1 MTRRPGQRTTVRVLP
16 RLLAAALVAAACSDS
31 LSPRPEGPTAPPPA
45 QRVPEVLQSAAG
57 DITLDQQNSTL
68 GLAGRRFVK
77 GFNPTNP
84 HNGDAIVV
92 TFFWFGST
100 NIIDSVT
107 DHLTNTT
114 WTKVGNTYRLVEY
127 VTAGGISM
135 ATYVALN
142 VQNIPV
148 ADPAQDNVLAIEA
161 LLSDSVVDGGLLM
174 SAWTG
179 VAGVDQA
186 VGPHLSGSGA
196 GSSPTM
202 AHPGAM
208 TTVNAGALVYGVTMT
223 NMPVGLGT
231 PTGFR
236 SIDPAGSIS
245 DGRLKGDG
253 EYTVPASTGSFDPQW
268 TWYFDQ
274 SHAGTWMATGLI
286 LNPGSP
292 PPPPPP
298 TPPGNLTVT
307 TSTTGSNLDPD
318 GYTVT
323 VDGTQSQPVGI
334 NASVT
339 FSSLPAGTH
348 SVAVGGVASNCTVTT
363 ANPQSVSV
371 PSGGTATTTFSV
383 SCGAASVGGIVL
395 DTVNGNLGESGRL
408 LLTRFGP
415 RNPHLGDAIVAT
427 FFWRGSTN
435 VITSVT
441 DRLSDGTPVGN
452 NYTPVEYV
460 TAGGISMA
468 TYLATNVQNYPE
480 GTFPGGEKLLVVQAQ
495 LSDSVADGGLMIS
508 AWGGV
513 DGASAQ
519 AVGAHQSRSGSG
531 SQPTVAAPGPIAI
544 NAGALAYGVTMSG
557 TLVGRDPP
565 SGFANIT
572 SMSDGAGLI
581 AEGDYAIP
589 AAAGQAD
596 PRWTWNFSPSS
607 PGTWLATVLALNPGT
622 AQALGNLTVST
633 STTGSNLDPDG
644 YTVAVD
650 GGPGQAIGINGSLSF
665 TNLAAGSHSVT
676 LSGVAANCTVSGGN
690 SQTVS
695 VPSGGTATA
704 AFTVSCSAT
713 TGNLTVTTSTSGSS
727 LDPDGYTVTVDGG
740 SPQVI
745 GINAS
750 TSYPGLSASSHT
762 VAISGVAANCTVSG
776 GNSQTVSV
784 PAGGTVTAP
793 FSITCTAVV
802 SASQSTVT
810 AAPTSITAGSGSST
824 VTVTARD
831 ASGNLISGASVSL
844 TATGGTGNT
853 LTPATGTTN
862 ASGVFTA
869 TFTSTSTGTKTIS
882 ATAGGVAITQTAS
895 VAVTPGPVSASQSTV
910 TAAPTS
916 IAAGSG
922 SSTITVTARDANGNA
937 ISGATVVLSATG
949 TGNTLTQPGST
960 NASGVATGTLS
971 STVAETK
978 TVSATISGAPINQTA
993 TVTVTASTGDLTVTT
1008 NTTGQSLDPNGYTVS
1023 VDGGAGQAI
1032 GINGSAT
1039 FTGLSAANH
1048 TVTLGDVAAN
1058 CTVNG
1063 GNTQTVAVPGGGTA
1077 TAPFSVACTAV
1088 VSASQSTVTA
1098 APTSITAG
1106 SGSSTITVT
1115 ARDASGNTIGGASVS
1130 LTATGGTGNT
1140 LSPATGTTNGS
1151 GVFTATFSS
1160 TSTGGKTISATAGGV
1175 AITPTASV
1183 TVTPGPVSAS
1193 QSTVTASPTSIT
1205 AGSGASTITVT
1216 ARDASGN
1223 LISGA
1228 SVSLTATGGGNTLTQ
1243 PASTTNGSGV
1253 AAGSLSSTVAGSK
1266 TVSATISGVL
1276 INQTAAVTVTP
1287 GPVSASQSSVTAS
1300 PTSIT
1305 AGSGTSTITV
1315 TARDGNGNA
1324 ISGAT
1329 VALSATGTGNTL
1341 TQPASTTNGSGIATG
1356 TLSSTVAETKT
1367 VSATISGVLINQTA
1381 SVTVTPAIGNLTA
1394 STSTTGS
1401 SMDPDGYTVTVDGG
1415 SPQAIGINASVT
1427 YTSLTAGNHTVAISG
1442 VATNCTVSGGASRT
1456 VSVPSGGTATTTF
1469 SVSCVTPNSPPVV
1482 NAGPDDTAVTGL
1494 LYSFSP
1500 SFSDANNDGPWSY
1513 RIDWGDGGVSTGT
1526 VTSQGSFSVGH
1537 TYVIVLPQSFTVR
1550 VTVTDSHGASASDT
1564 KVVSVLLL

>member
-1 MTRRPGQRTTVRVLP
+1 M
-16 RLLAAALVAAACSDS
+16 
-31 LSPRPEGPTAPPPA
+31 
-45 QRVPEVLQSAAG
+45 LQSAAG

-363 ANPQSVSV
+363 ANPQNVSV

-704 AFTVSCSAT
+704 AFTVSCSAA

-1058 CTVNG
+1058 CTVSG

-1088 VSASQSTVTA
+1088 VSASQSTVSA

-1106 SGSSTITVT
+1106 SGSSTVTVT
-1115 ARDASGNTIGGASVS
+1115 ARDASGNLISGASVS

-1160 TSTGGKTISATAGGV
+1160 TSTGGKTISATIGGV
-1175 AITPTASV
+1175 AIT
-1183 TVTPGPVSAS
+1183 
-1193 QSTVTASPTSIT
+1193 
-1205 AGSGASTITVT
+1205 
-1216 ARDASGN
+1216 
-1223 LISGA
+1223 
-1228 SVSLTATGGGNTLTQ
+1228 
-1243 PASTTNGSGV
+1243 
-1253 AAGSLSSTVAGSK
+1253 
-1266 TVSATISGVL
+1266 
-1276 INQTAAVTVTP
+1276 
-1287 GPVSASQSSVTAS
+1287 
-1300 PTSIT
+1300 
-1305 AGSGTSTITV
+1305 
-1315 TARDGNGNA
+1315 
-1324 ISGAT
+1324 
-1329 VALSATGTGNTL
+1329 
-1341 TQPASTTNGSGIATG
+1341 
-1356 TLSSTVAETKT
+1356 
-1367 VSATISGVLINQTA
+1367 QTA
-1381 SVTVTPAIGNLTA
+1381 SVTVT
-1394 STSTTGS
+1394 
-1401 SMDPDGYTVTVDGG
+1401 
-1415 SPQAIGINASVT
+1415 
-1427 YTSLTAGNHTVAISG
+1427 
-1442 VATNCTVSGGASRT
+1442 
-1456 VSVPSGGTATTTF
+1456 
-1469 SVSCVTPNSPPVV
+1469 
-1482 NAGPDDTAVTGL
+1482 
-1494 LYSFSP
+1494 
-1500 SFSDANNDGPWSY
+1500 
-1513 RIDWGDGGVSTGT
+1513 
-1526 VTSQGSFSVGH
+1526 
-1537 TYVIVLPQSFTVR
+1537 
-1550 VTVTDSHGASASDT
+1550 
-1564 KVVSVLLL
+1564 

>member
-1 MTRRPGQRTTVRVLP
+1 MTRRPGQRTTVRILP

-45 QRVPEVLQSAAG
+45 QRVPGVLQSAAG
-57 DITLDQQNSTL
+57 DITRDQHNSTL
-68 GLAGRRFVK
+68 GVAGSRFVK

-334 NASVT
+334 
-339 FSSLPAGTH
+339 
-348 SVAVGGVASNCTVTT
+348 
-363 ANPQSVSV
+363 
-371 PSGGTATTTFSV
+371 
-383 SCGAASVGGIVL
+383 VL

-519 AVGAHQSRSGSG
+519 AVAAHQSRSGSG

-596 PRWTWNFSPSS
+596 PPWTWNFSPSS
-607 PGTWLATVLALNPGT
+607 PGTWLAPVLALNPGT
-622 AQALGNLTVST
+622 AQAPGNLTVST

-713 TGNLTVTTSTSGSS
+713 TGNL
-727 LDPDGYTVTVDGG
+727 
-740 SPQVI
+740 
-745 GINAS
+745 
-750 TSYPGLSASSHT
+750 
-762 VAISGVAANCTVSG
+762 
-776 GNSQTVSV
+776 
-784 PAGGTVTAP
+784 PA
-793 FSITCTAVV
+793 
-802 SASQSTVT
+802 
-810 AAPTSITAGSGSST
+810 
-824 VTVTARD
+824 
-831 ASGNLISGASVSL
+831 
-844 TATGGTGNT
+844 
-853 LTPATGTTN
+853 
-862 ASGVFTA
+862 
-869 TFTSTSTGTKTIS
+869 
-882 ATAGGVAITQTAS
+882 
-895 VAVTPGPVSASQSTV
+895 
-910 TAAPTS
+910 
-916 IAAGSG
+916 
-922 SSTITVTARDANGNA
+922 
-937 ISGATVVLSATG
+937 
-949 TGNTLTQPGST
+949 
-960 NASGVATGTLS
+960 
-971 STVAETK
+971 
-978 TVSATISGAPINQTA
+978 
-993 TVTVTASTGDLTVTT
+993 
-1008 NTTGQSLDPNGYTVS
+1008 
-1023 VDGGAGQAI
+1023 
-1032 GINGSAT
+1032 
-1039 FTGLSAANH
+1039 
-1048 TVTLGDVAAN
+1048 
-1058 CTVNG
+1058 
-1063 GNTQTVAVPGGGTA
+1063 
-1077 TAPFSVACTAV
+1077 
-1088 VSASQSTVTA
+1088 
-1098 APTSITAG
+1098 
-1106 SGSSTITVT
+1106 
-1115 ARDASGNTIGGASVS
+1115 
-1130 LTATGGTGNT
+1130 
-1140 LSPATGTTNGS
+1140 
-1151 GVFTATFSS
+1151 
-1160 TSTGGKTISATAGGV
+1160 
-1175 AITPTASV
+1175 
-1183 TVTPGPVSAS
+1183 
-1193 QSTVTASPTSIT
+1193 
-1205 AGSGASTITVT
+1205 
-1216 ARDASGN
+1216 
-1223 LISGA
+1223 
-1228 SVSLTATGGGNTLTQ
+1228 
-1243 PASTTNGSGV
+1243 
-1253 AAGSLSSTVAGSK
+1253 
-1266 TVSATISGVL
+1266 
-1276 INQTAAVTVTP
+1276 
-1287 GPVSASQSSVTAS
+1287 
-1300 PTSIT
+1300 
-1305 AGSGTSTITV
+1305 
-1315 TARDGNGNA
+1315 
-1324 ISGAT
+1324 
-1329 VALSATGTGNTL
+1329 
-1341 TQPASTTNGSGIATG
+1341 
-1356 TLSSTVAETKT
+1356 
-1367 VSATISGVLINQTA
+1367 
-1381 SVTVTPAIGNLTA
+1381 
-1394 STSTTGS
+1394 
-1401 SMDPDGYTVTVDGG
+1401 
-1415 SPQAIGINASVT
+1415 
-1427 YTSLTAGNHTVAISG
+1427 
-1442 VATNCTVSGGASRT
+1442 
-1456 VSVPSGGTATTTF
+1456 
-1469 SVSCVTPNSPPVV
+1469 
-1482 NAGPDDTAVTGL
+1482 
-1494 LYSFSP
+1494 
-1500 SFSDANNDGPWSY
+1500 
-1513 RIDWGDGGVSTGT
+1513 
-1526 VTSQGSFSVGH
+1526 
-1537 TYVIVLPQSFTVR
+1537 
-1550 VTVTDSHGASASDT
+1550 
-1564 KVVSVLLL
+1564 

>member
-1 MTRRPGQRTTVRVLP
+1 MTRRPGQRTTVRILP
-16 RLLAAALVAAACSDS
+16 RLLAAAFVAAACSDS

-68 GLAGRRFVK
+68 GLAGRRFLK
-77 GFNPTNP
+77 GFTPTYRP
-84 HNGDAIVV
+84 NGAAIVV
-92 TFFWFGST
+92 TCFWIGST

-107 DHLTNTT
+107 DHLPNPS

-142 VQNIPV
+142 VQNVPV
-148 ADPAQDNVLAIEA
+148 ADAAQDNVLAVEA
-161 LLSDSVVDGGLLM
+161 LLSDSVADGGLLM

-186 VGPHLSGSGA
+186 VGPHTSGSGA

-298 TPPGNLTVT
+298 APPGNLTVT
-307 TSTTGSNLDPD
+307 TSTSGSNLDPD

-323 VDGTQSQPVGI
+323 VDGTQSQPVGT

-371 PSGGTATTTFSV
+371 PSGGTATASAPV

-395 DTVNGNLGESGRL
+395 DTLNGNLGESGRL

-441 DRLSDGTPVGN
+441 DRLSDGTLVGN
-452 NYTPVEYV
+452 TYTPVEYV

-468 TYLATNVQNYPE
+468 TYVATNVQNYPE

-513 DGASAQ
+513 DGVTAQ
-519 AVGAHQSRSGSG
+519 ALGAHQPQSGAG
-531 SQPTVAAPGPIAI
+531 SQPTVAAPGPIAV

-557 TLVGRDPP
+557 TLVGRDRP

-581 AEGDYAIP
+581 AEGDYAVP
-589 AAAGQAD
+589 AAAGQVD
-596 PRWTWNFSPSS
+596 PRWTWSFSSSS
-607 PGTWLATVLALNPGT
+607 PGTWLATVIALNPGT
-622 AQALGNLTVST
+622 TPALGNLTVST
-633 STTGSNLDPDG
+633 STSGANLDPDG

-665 TNLAAGSHSVT
+665 TNQAAGSHSVT
-676 LSGVAANCTVSGGN
+676 LSGVAVNCTVTGGNSQTVTVPSGGTATAAFTVSCSAAPGNLTVTTSTTGSNLDPDGYAVTVDGGSPQVIGINASTSYPGLPAGSHTVAISGVAANCTVTGGN

-713 TGNLTVTTSTSGSS
+713 TGDLTVTTSTSGSS

-740 SPQVI
+740 SPQAL
-745 GINAS
+745 GLNAS
-750 TSYPGLSASSHT
+750 GSYPGLSAGSHT
-762 VAISGVAANCTVSG
+762 VAISGVATNCTVSG
-776 GNSQTVSV
+776 GPSQTVSV
-784 PAGGTVTAP
+784 PSGGTATTA
-793 FSITCTAVV
+793 FSV
-802 SASQSTVT
+802 SCATPPGNLTVSTST
-810 AAPTSITAGSGSST
+810 TGSSLDPDGYT
-824 VTVTARD
+824 VTV
-831 ASGNLISGASVSL
+831 
-844 TATGGTGNT
+844 
-853 LTPATGTTN
+853 
-862 ASGVFTA
+862 
-869 TFTSTSTGTKTIS
+869 
-882 ATAGGVAITQTAS
+882 
-895 VAVTPGPVSASQSTV
+895 
-910 TAAPTS
+910 
-916 IAAGSG
+916 
-922 SSTITVTARDANGNA
+922 
-937 ISGATVVLSATG
+937 
-949 TGNTLTQPGST
+949 
-960 NASGVATGTLS
+960 
-971 STVAETK
+971 
-978 TVSATISGAPINQTA
+978 
-993 TVTVTASTGDLTVTT
+993 
-1008 NTTGQSLDPNGYTVS
+1008 
-1023 VDGGAGQAI
+1023 DGGSPQAI
-1032 GINGSAT
+1032 GINASVSYTNLTAG
-1039 FTGLSAANH
+1039 NH
-1048 TVTLGDVAAN
+1048 TVAISGVATN
-1058 CTVNG
+1058 CTVS
-1063 GNTQTVAVPGGGTA
+1063 GGTSRAVSVPSGSTA
-1077 TAPFSVACTAV
+1077 TTTFSVSC
-1088 VSASQSTVTA
+1088 
-1098 APTSITAG
+1098 
-1106 SGSSTITVT
+1106 
-1115 ARDASGNTIGGASVS
+1115 
-1130 LTATGGTGNT
+1130 
-1140 LSPATGTTNGS
+1140 
-1151 GVFTATFSS
+1151 
-1160 TSTGGKTISATAGGV
+1160 
-1175 AITPTASV
+1175 
-1183 TVTPGPVSAS
+1183 VTPP
-1193 QSTVTASPTSIT
+1193 
-1205 AGSGASTITVT
+1205 
-1216 ARDASGN
+1216 
-1223 LISGA
+1223 
-1228 SVSLTATGGGNTLTQ
+1228 
-1243 PASTTNGSGV
+1243 
-1253 AAGSLSSTVAGSK
+1253 
-1266 TVSATISGVL
+1266 
-1276 INQTAAVTVTP
+1276 
-1287 GPVSASQSSVTAS
+1287 
-1300 PTSIT
+1300 
-1305 AGSGTSTITV
+1305 
-1315 TARDGNGNA
+1315 
-1324 ISGAT
+1324 
-1329 VALSATGTGNTL
+1329 
-1341 TQPASTTNGSGIATG
+1341 
-1356 TLSSTVAETKT
+1356 
-1367 VSATISGVLINQTA
+1367 
-1381 SVTVTPAIGNLTA
+1381 GNLTA

-1401 SMDPDGYTVTVDGG
+1401 SLDPDGYTVTVDGG

-1442 VATNCTVSGGASRT
+1442 VATNCTVSGSTSRT

-1482 NAGPDDTAVTGL
+1482 NAGSNDTAITGL
-1494 LYSFSP
+1494 LYSITP
-1500 SFSDANNDGPWSY
+1500 SFTDANDGGPWSY
-1513 RIDWGDGGVSTGT
+1513 QIDWGDGSVSTGT
-1526 VTSQGSFSVGH
+1526 LTSQGSWTVGH
-1537 TYVIVLPQSFTVR
+1537 TYVIILPRSFTIT
-1550 VTVTDSHGASASDT
+1550 VTVTDSHGAPGPGT
-1564 KVVSVLLL
+1564 KVVSVSLLPSGRSPRPA